1 MATHTFD
8 RGGAD
13 DGTLDVSL
21 FTFYGEEYV
30 WTDIEPPAT
39 GFGLTADQARA
50 YAADLITH
58 ADALDER
65 NAEGGATE
73 VRAYDYGIPPPSL
86 PPVPDPPPHNWA
98 DPIPRR
104 PRCRCSTTPEGYE
117 VPGSSE

>member
-8 RGGAD
+8 RGAAD

-30 WTDIEPPAT
+30 WTDIVSGESA
-39 GFGLTADQARA
+39 FGLTADQARA

-65 NAEGGATE
+65 NAGGTDARTA
-73 VRAYDYGIPPPSL
+73 AYDYGAAPMQL
-86 PPVPDPPPHNWA
+86 PTLSGPPPHRWA
-98 DPIPRR
+98 DRIPRAAAEDV
-104 PRCRCSTTPEGYE
+104 SDG
-117 VPGSSE
+117 